1 MKLKIFISC
10 IVVMV
15 FCFICYELTYFRMMY
30 EEVQKAYNSTAV
42 LENTVDK
49 LLDYII
55 EKERIDA
62 YDTESSMDKNNAR
75 EVH

>member
-1 MKLKIFISC
+1 MKTKIFISC
-10 IVVMV
+10 VVVMV
-15 FCFICYELTYFRMMY
+15 FCFICYELTYFRSMY
-30 EEVQKAYNSTAV
+30 EEVQIVYNSTAV

-62 YDTESSMDKNNAR
+62 YDYESAMDENNA
-75 EVH
+75 